1 VIIQS
6 ALIIA
11 FFYLTTPIAGLM
23 IARAAIMRGV
33 PFWKKSLSSQE
44 SHVSQKNATKPSSKS
59 TVFNGAEVLGQPP

>member
-11 FFYLTTPIAGLM
+11 FFYLTTPIAGQI
-23 IARAAIMRGV
+23 IARVAIMRGV

-44 SHVSQKNATKPSSKS
+44 SHVSQKMLQSHPRNPQSSM
-59 TVFNGAEVLGQPP
+59 VRRF